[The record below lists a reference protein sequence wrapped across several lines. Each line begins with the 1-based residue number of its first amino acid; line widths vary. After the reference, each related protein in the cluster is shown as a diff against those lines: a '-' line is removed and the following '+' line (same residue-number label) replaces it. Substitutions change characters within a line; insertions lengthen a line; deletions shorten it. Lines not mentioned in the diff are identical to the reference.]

1 MENRGLV
8 RALWW
13 VGVLLAGALVLV
25 ASLSLGLGPQ
35 WLALL
40 FALVGVGAVVAALV
54 INTMW
59 LRAFCG
65 QISALY
71 PILEEEKDPDRYIQC
86 LNELLADKRSAFLR
100 GIRSINLCAALCQK
114 GDWAA
119 AKEALLEISWRR
131 LHGLQRALYL
141 ANLAYVCFY
150 LKEDREALEA
160 MRHNKAAMQK
170 YRMQLGA
177 LADVLAI
184 FEAAAKG
191 EKKTAVR
198 LLAEARQD
206 YQDEEICKDLDELE
220 RRLGAAQAKEQ

>member
-1 MENRGLV
+1 MENRGLL

-13 VGVLLAGALVLV
+13 AGVLLAGALVLV

-40 FALVGVGAVVAALV
+40 FALVGVGAVAAALV
-54 INTMW
+54 ITALW
-59 LRAFCG
+59 LREVSR
-65 QISALY
+65 QVSALY
-71 PILEEEKDPDRYIQC
+71 PILAEEKDPDRYIQS
-86 LNELLADKRSAFLR
+86 LNELLKGKRSAFLR
-100 GIRSINLCAALCQK
+100 GIRCINLCAAFCQK
-114 GDWAA
+114 GDWTA

-131 LHGLQRALYL
+131 LRGLQRALYL

-160 MRHNKAAMQK
+160 MRHNRAGLQK
-170 YRMQLGA
+170 YRAQLGA

-184 FEAAAKG
+184 FEATANG
-191 EKKTAVR
+191 EKKAAAR

-206 YQDEEICKDLDELE
+206 YQGEEACQDFDELE
-220 RRLGAAQAKEQ
+220 RRLGAAQTKEQ

>member
-13 VGVLLAGALVLV
+13 AGVLLAGALVLV
-25 ASLSLGLGPQ
+25 ASLSMGLGPQ

-54 INTMW
+54 INAMW
-59 LRAFCG
+59 LREICRQA
-65 QISALY
+65 SALY
-71 PILEEEKDPDRYIQC
+71 PILAEEKDPDRYIRS
-86 LNELLADKRSAFLR
+86 LNDLLGDKRSAFLR
-100 GIRSINLCAALCQK
+100 GIRCINLCAAFCQK
-114 GDWAA
+114 GDWTA
-119 AKEALLEISWRR
+119 AKEALLEISWHR
-131 LHGLQRALYL
+131 LRGLQRALYL

-160 MRHNKAAMQK
+160 MRHNQVAMQK
-170 YRMQLGA
+170 YRAQLGA

-191 EKKTAVR
+191 EKKTAAR

-206 YQDEEICKDLDELE
+206 YQDEEIRKDLDELE
-220 RRLGAAQAKEQ
+220 RRLGAAQTKKA